1 MTSNTTETESL
12 AGWLPYSI
20 RWEWSPPS
28 VLWRHFGSERLVEPF
43 FDQAIDRR
51 HHDPNYRE
59 QDRITSLET
68 LDGLP
73 TVRPPTGFIFHTSR
87 CGSTLV
93 AQVLASVPEHTVISE
108 ATILS
113 SIIRPP
119 AQAPEMSRGQRAQLL
134 RSVVNALAQP
144 RTEREALC
152 FIKFGAADVRHFELL
167 QCAFPHVPWI
177 FLYRDPLE
185 VMSALLRVRS
195 DSLPPGLIESRL
207 IDEDVE
213 SVRVMRP
220 PEFWARVL
228 RSQMEAALRAH
239 EAGSVRLVNYSQLPE
254 AIWSSLPGFFGTS
267 CSARAIEAMKAASR
281 FNAKAPS
288 RLFVDDRESK
298 RSTATDEMRV
308 HVDRLLM
315 PLYERLEA
323 IRLSEA

>member
-1 MTSNTTETESL
+1 
-12 AGWLPYSI
+12 
-20 RWEWSPPS
+20 

-51 HHDPNYRE
+51 RHDPNHRE
-59 QDRITSLET
+59 QDRITSLEA
-68 LDGLP
+68 LDSLP
-73 TVRPPTGFIFHTSR
+73 TVRPPAGFIFHTSR

-119 AQAPEMSRGQRAQLL
+119 AQAPEMSRLQRTQLL

-144 RTEREALC
+144 RTEREARC
-152 FIKFGAADVRHFELL
+152 FIKFGAGDVRHFELL
-167 QCAFPHVPWI
+167 QGAFPNVPWI

-185 VMSALLRVRS
+185 VMSALLRIRS

-213 SVRVMRP
+213 SVRAMTP
-220 PEFWARVL
+220 PEFWARVQ
-228 RSQMEAALRAH
+228 RSHLEAALQAH

-254 AIWSSLPGFFGTS
+254 AIWSSLLGFFGAS
-267 CSARAIEAMKAASR
+267 CSANAVEAMKAASR
-281 FNAKAPS
+281 FDAKAPS

-298 RSTATDEMRV
+298 RSTATEEVRA

-323 IRLSEA
+323 IRLSQA